1 MGTLIILIISISS
14 ANQDEVYHPLNMDLV
29 DLHGTLL
36 SLLYKVLS
44 LYYTPLD
51 NSSEL
56 QKHEYKTTSFQS
68 KESQHGLFVG
78 KDAGKPLASTKRRT
92 RSNNAE
98 LKLSLIPCNDEMFIT
113 LRDSYDLVV

>member
-1 MGTLIILIISISS
+1 MSLTFVFINEFLYFSFDVREISGMGTLIILIISISS
-14 ANQDEVYHPLNMDLV
+14 ANQDEVYHPLNMDFV

-56 QKHEYKTTSFQS
+56 QKHEYRTTSFQS

-78 KDAGKPLASTKRRT
+78 KDAGKPPASTKRRT
-92 RSNNAE
+92 RSIMQN
-98 LKLSLIPCNDEMFIT
+98 
-113 LRDSYDLVV
+113 